1 MDRFKTRRVDIAFV
15 LLILVSLA
23 AMVNII
29 VLTSQYYTG
38 SSEQAVRAAE
48 VYSLDAQEKFVG
60 KIDAIREK
68 TESVAL
74 VAGTMGSV
82 TELRTYLSDFRSSQG
97 GKISMTRY
105 YKGNEEFD
113 EWGDVVEESYKDV
126 VTLREK
132 GVTAT
137 YGMIVDGEQGS
148 NWVAC
153 YTPVKDSEVLDGLA
167 LYYDREE
174 VLSFASDLDKN
185 KAEYAE
191 LSAVCCKNL
200 SDGGLILSV
209 LHAAD
214 GSVKINDSVFD
225 FLNDLSNDPTSADVV
240 KAALEEGKD
249 ETVSMRL
256 GDDRCVVTIGYA
268 GETDTGLYVVGV
280 YRESRVYADGFTLI
294 ETSIVTM
301 VVLLLVIV
309 VFSVYYFISRRRI
322 FQKIEEIDTVDQVLQ
337 CPTLLKFERDAQEII
352 SAHRGTAFAVVV
364 AHLQHFNYLQERFGE
379 GATVN
384 ILRHVRSII
393 ARAMMA
399 GEVYGYIDDGEFALL
414 LHYGEEA
421 ALENRLIS
429 LFDAARRHYLGDD
442 LPEDYD
448 MKMLFGVYKAGKGNV
463 LPVEKMVEKAME
475 VSDMPSRTDINRICN
490 FYDET
495 VRSNYMIK
503 AEIENRMEAALESG
517 EFRVFYQPK
526 YNLDHDRIDG
536 AEVLVR
542 WYNAETKS
550 YRSPAE
556 FLPVFEE
563 NGFISKLDRHIYY
576 TACENMARWVAEGK
590 KVYPISVN
598 ISRVTAIQSDFLS
611 YYIKVKNYFNI
622 ADGFIT
628 LEFTASFAYE
638 NYEYLASVANQLR
651 KAGFLCSI
659 DDFGTGYSTYN
670 VLKLLNMDEIK
681 FDKFFLDKGISEKTD
696 RVIIKSVI
704 DMGKTLG
711 LKTTQEGVETL
722 EELMMLREMGCR
734 IIQGYFFAKPMSSGD
749 YNVFIENFQKEN
761 PILAAEK
768 AAKKKKKEQHKDA
781 Q

>member
-1 MDRFKTRRVDIAFV
+1 MDQFKTRRVDIAFV

-29 VLTSQYYTG
+29 VLISQYYTG

-60 KIDAIREK
+60 RIDSVREK
-68 TESVAL
+68 SEAVAM
-74 VAGTMGSV
+74 VAGTMG
-82 TELRTYLSDFRSSQG
+82 TDADLRIYLNDFRSSQG
-97 GKISMTRY
+97 GKVSMIRY
-105 YKGNEEFD
+105 YRGNKEFD
-113 EWGDVVEESYKDV
+113 EWGDEVEQSYKDV
-126 VTLREK
+126 ATMREK

-153 YTPVKDSEVLDGLA
+153 YVPVRDSAVLDGLA
-167 LYYDREE
+167 VYYDKEV
-174 VLSFASDLDKN
+174 VLSFASELDQK

-191 LSAVCCKNL
+191 LSAVCCQNL

-209 LHAAD
+209 LHSKD
-214 GSVKINDSVFD
+214 KVNVNDSIFD
-225 FLNDLSNDPTSADVV
+225 YINNLSNDPTSANTVRS
-240 KAALEEGKD
+240 ALADGKD
-249 ETVSMRL
+249 ETISMRL

-268 GETDTGLYVVGV
+268 GDTDIGLYVLGV
-280 YRESRVYADGFTLI
+280 YRESNVYADGFTLI

-364 AHLQHFNYLQERFGE
+364 SHLQHFNYLQERFGE

-429 LFDAARRHYLGDD
+429 LFDAARRHYMGDD

-628 LEFTASFAYE
+628 LEFTESFAYE

-768 AAKKKKKEQHKDA
+768 AAKKKKKEQPKDA